1 MDEFIKKNKGP
12 LIAMSSAAIGLLVLI
27 VISALANL
35 PQASQTESGPVNIW
49 ESIFWLILIGL
60 LIVGIVLFV
69 RERLADSD
77 PAEKAEQEKE
87 EILTLADT
95 DNGFAQQIKKLFGT
109 TDMNQITTGIQAMYA
124 ELEELRAK
132 GGTDQ
137 KEAEDLAPKVKEKE
151 RMIAALTSERDQ
163 AQAAREKWQTKAISS
178 TKEVAKLR
186 EELKDK
192 WQLVPEKDLTAFLT
206 TVTIKD
212 GHSENAFISSKRR
225 QRRLMQRLSVEGYS
239 IVQKAS

>member
-35 PQASQTESGPVNIW
+35 PQASQTESGPVNFW
-49 ESIFWLILIGL
+49 ESIFWLILIGCL
-60 LIVGIVLFV
+60 LSGIVLFV
-69 RERLADSD
+69 RECLAGSGT
-77 PAEKAEQEKE
+77 AKKAEQEKE

-95 DNGFAQQIKKLFGT
+95 PHQLAQQIEKLFGT

-124 ELEELRAK
+124 ELEELRII
-132 GGTDQ
+132 GSDQ
-137 KEAEDLAPKVKEKE
+137 KEVEDLAPKVKEQE
-151 RMIAALTSERDQ
+151 SIIAALTSERDQ
-163 AQAAREKWQTKAISS
+163 AQAAREKWQTKAIAS

-192 WQLVPEKDLTAFLT
+192 WQLVPEEDLTAFLT

-212 GHSENAFISSKRR
+212 GPDHNAFLSSKRR